1 MWLTYDLILMQGWTL
16 ITMAWNP
23 SRQLLGLLP
32 HSCPRRF
39 LVLIIM
45 EPVLIANCLCVDPI
59 QIIIVVSSLRIP
71 IVVCSILLIAPTVYP
86 TTKPW
91 MP

>member
-16 ITMAWNP
+16 IMMAWNP

-32 HSCPRRF
+32 HLYPRIF
-39 LVLIIM
+39 PVLIIV
-45 EPVLIANCLCVDPI
+45 ESVLIANCLCVDLI
-59 QIIIVVSSLRIP
+59 QIIIVVSSLHIP
-71 IVVCSILLIAPTVYP
+71 IVFCSILLISPTIYS
-86 TTKPW
+86 TAKPW